1 VRVRASDMLLIKILV
16 AMQRRLPTTDISRT
30 FESYDKL
37 KRWGGGAVST
47 EQSPGLGEEDGKGWF
62 LLPGV
67 LDVRAVAI
75 IGTELPAALGQE
87 YVRPRKHQANTLRT
101 ASRRGV
107 VSLSASRESGQ
118 DSGESSKGHGSW
130 VLVGIKTGLL
140 VVLGLR
146 WIYYS
151 TVLYCTVLYA
161 CMHACMMQTRMLV
174 SHVSVGCTR
183 RFTTKL
189 DASLAGAAARN
200 LQPIWEV
207 LRRR

>member
-1 VRVRASDMLLIKILV
+1 
-16 AMQRRLPTTDISRT
+16 
-30 FESYDKL
+30 
-37 KRWGGGAVST
+37 VST

-75 IGTELPAALGQE
+75 IGTGLPAALGQE
-87 YVRPRKHQANTLRT
+87 YVRPRKHQANTSTLRT

-118 DSGESSKGHGSW
+118 DSGESSKGYGSW

-151 TVLYCTVLYA
+151 TVQYSYSTVMSCPRA
-161 CMHACMMQTRMLV
+161 CMHDANAN
-174 SHVSVGCTR
+174 VG
-183 RFTTKL
+183 
-189 DASLAGAAARN
+189 LARLGW
-200 LQPIWEV
+200 LHP
-207 LRRR
+207 